1 MLDVRI
7 RRTKLTDFQ
16 DIKAIYDEIGLM
28 HKTLRPDVFTVSS
41 ALELNQKYFEECV
54 RTHYMI
60 SAVIEV
66 NGVERVVGFLDAI
79 KEDYSYSKD
88 SALFISEVGVREKYR
103 KHGIGSYLMEKA
115 EAFAKRN
122 GMFVSLKVWPSNRR
136 ALAFLERLGYV
147 PRILVLE
154 KKISD
159 LFNNESDRD

>member
-1 MLDVRI
+1 MIDVRI

-28 HKTLRPDVFTVSS
+28 HKTLRPDVFTVSN

-54 RTHYMI
+54 HTHYMI
-60 SAVIEV
+60 SAVVVV
-66 NGVERVVGFLDAI
+66 NGVERVIGFLDAI
-79 KEDYSYSKD
+79 KEDYRYSKD
-88 SALFISEVGVREKYR
+88 SALFISEMGVREKYR

-122 GMFVSLKVWPSNRR
+122 GMFVALNVWQTNRR
-136 ALAFLERLGYV
+136 ALAFYERLGYV

-159 LFNNESDRD
+159 LLANENDKD